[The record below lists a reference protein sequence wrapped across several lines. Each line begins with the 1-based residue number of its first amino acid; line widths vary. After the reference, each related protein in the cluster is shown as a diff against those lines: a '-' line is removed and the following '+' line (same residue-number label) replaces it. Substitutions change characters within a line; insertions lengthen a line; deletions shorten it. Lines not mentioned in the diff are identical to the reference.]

1 MRPSIRPNVVSISTT
16 PVSSL
21 GLLPVLSGIDVDF
34 AVLAI
39 PVHPTY
45 TERWEA
51 PLGLLETGTVEGSL
65 YCSSTTTFWTT

>member
-1 MRPSIRPNVVSISTT
+1 MRPSIRPNVASISTT

-21 GLLPVLSGIDVDF
+21 GLPPVLLGIDVDL

-51 PLGLLETGTVEGSL
+51 PLGLLETGTVDGSL
-65 YCSSTTTFWTT
+65 CLSSTTTFWTT

>member
-1 MRPSIRPNVVSISTT
+1 MRPKVASISTT
-16 PVSSL
+16 PSSSL
-21 GLLPVLSGIDVDF
+21 DLLPLVSAIDADF

-51 PLGLLETGTVEGSL
+51 PLGLFEICTVDEGSL